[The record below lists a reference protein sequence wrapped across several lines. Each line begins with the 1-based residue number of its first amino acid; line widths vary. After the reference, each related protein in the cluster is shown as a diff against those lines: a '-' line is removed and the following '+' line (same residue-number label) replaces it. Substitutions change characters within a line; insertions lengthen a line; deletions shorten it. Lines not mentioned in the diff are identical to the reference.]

1 MTKIEVNAI
10 IIKTV
15 DEPLMANLAINA
27 MPPTAV
33 KIVSEIRITGV
44 YFIIIMR
51 IRLAL
56 LKLFTTRQLFQTN
69 FDQ

>member
-15 DEPLMANLAINA
+15 DEPLMTNLAINA
-27 MPPTAV
+27 IPPTAV
-33 KIVSEIRITGV
+33 KIVSEIRILGV